1 MKNYMKPL
9 MLVIR
14 LETEDVLTNSNE
26 WQQTE
31 VSQNEGVWEDFYG

>member
-14 LETEDVLTNSNE
+14 LETEDLITTSEE
-26 WQQTE
+26 WKQTE
-31 VSQNEGVWEDFYG
+31 VSQNEGVWEDFY

>member
-31 VSQNEGVWEDFYG
+31 VSQNEGVWEDFY

>member
-14 LETEDVLTNSNE
+14 LETEDLITTSEE
-26 WQQTE
+26 WKQTE
-31 VSQNEGVWEDFYG
+31 VAENEGVWEDFY